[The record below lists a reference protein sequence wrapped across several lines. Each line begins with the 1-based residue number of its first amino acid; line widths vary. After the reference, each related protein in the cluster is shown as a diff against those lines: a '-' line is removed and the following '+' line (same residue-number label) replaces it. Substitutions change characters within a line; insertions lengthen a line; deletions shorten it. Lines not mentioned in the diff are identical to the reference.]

1 MIPLPSND
9 HDKPSVLGIAVQA
22 SSAAQPNAIADP
34 DYLLVFSLQHRD
46 DNRPP
51 SLALAT
57 AHRQQSNTSSHIS
70 SARSARPLSQFARNI
85 DCRSAR
91 SHGPTSRFFFLLTP
105 ATAFSSWDHTKS
117 RIFRLNIFGIFTTG
131 HTSDP
136 IELGGLPLVDSSQR
150 TIAQVGP

>member
-1 MIPLPSND
+1 MIPFPSND

-22 SSAAQPNAIADP
+22 SSAAQPNAIAYL
-34 DYLLVFSLQHRD
+34 DYVLVFTLQHRD

-51 SLALAT
+51 CPALAT
-57 AHRQQSNTSSHIS
+57 AHRQQSNASSHIS

-91 SHGPTSRFFFLLTP
+91 SHGPPSHFFFLLTP
-105 ATAFSSWDHTKS
+105 ATAFSSWDHTRS